1 MLSSGSSVDVDRVY
15 KKELAM
21 TAYQDPQAAPTTST
35 LAIISLI
42 SGILSWILLPVL
54 GAIAAVITGNKAK
67 KEIQES
73 AGALGG
79 ETMAKIG
86 VILGYVNLAVFA
98 LILCLIIVLILLGP
112 GISEVFSGIVTEMP

>member
-1 MLSSGSSVDVDRVY
+1 
-15 KKELAM
+15 M
-21 TAYQDPQAAPTTST
+21 TAYQDPQAAPSTST

-42 SGILSWILLPVL
+42 SGILSWVLLPVL

-67 KEIQES
+67 KEIQAS

-98 LILCLIIVLILLGP
+98 LILCGMIALILLGP
-112 GISEVFSGIVTEMP
+112 SIGEVFSGMVTDMP